1 MGIVARLAHSVVRR
15 RDPVPFNMVALTSA
29 TAFGTLAVSFW
40 RYMIPFSL
48 TIGTNQGLA
57 DPVVMSRAPG
67 SFRTALVLR
76 GASTR
81 MADAVRVASPKRSR

>member
-15 RDPVPFNMVALTSA
+15 RDPVPFNMVAPTSA

-48 TIGTNQGLA
+48 TIGTNQGRA

-81 MADAVRVASPKRSR
+81 MAGGLRALYRKGVR